1 GRSAAYREAIAE
13 GFGRPRMTDS
23 DRCVAIDRTGRVLVD
38 PEEVTRVV
46 EKRARQHPKRGT
58 DDGFL
63 APRGGELED
72 HKSVYFV
79 LAPYDHEEREVFLKQ
94 LRSPSGIDRAAAAGH
109 LAHYPDA
116 GVIAALKAC
125 LTDDYNNTQ
134 LVDDGPGRRPR
145 AASVYV

>member
-1 GRSAAYREAIAE
+1 
-13 GFGRPRMTDS
+13 
-23 DRCVAIDRTGRVLVD
+23 LVD

-109 LAHYPDA
+109 LAHYPAA
-116 GVIAALKAC
+116 GLTAPPKAS
-125 LTDDYNNTQ
+125 LADDYTNPH
-134 LVDDGPGRRPR
+134 LVDAAPGRRPG
-145 AASVYV
+145 AASVYVVRRAAYESPRKLNVDVPKPDLDPRR